1 MRFISVDSVLGSQSV
16 SVDSLSNKIDASVL
30 KKIKIKSGINSLR
43 ICDHNEN
50 AETLGKK
57 LLFSNNCNE
66 KITQS
71 DLIVVVSESK
81 SSSIPP
87 ISSKIL

>member
-16 SVDSLSNKIDASVL
+16 SVDSLSNKIDASIL

-57 LLFSNNCNE
+57 LLFSNNNAM
-66 KITQS
+66 KKLMNQ
-71 DLIVVVSESK
+71 
-81 SSSIPP
+81 
-87 ISSKIL
+87 ILLL